1 MIGVD
6 DFVAHNLGKHDSTFD
21 SCLHLI
27 VYAYSLIDNS
37 KPYSRKEILDITS
50 EVRGREANRIELEDY
65 LRNDLIT
72 KYINPHLSLFN
83 LKWFYF
89 QSGAEEFERNIRKG
103 ILDIKVS
110 SPTLDGTVY
119 YIFECKRMNKG
130 IADNYVKEG
139 VKRFIEAQYYPES
152 DITSAGLIS
161 FLEAE
166 TKANRIECSLSFKI
180 YEDLLGKYSDDI
192 QIKKPLRK
200 YKLACDFSS
209 FVENFEHVYVSSHGR
224 EKGKNDIDLYH
235 IILDY
240 NSLIIQ

>member
-1 MIGVD
+1 MTGVD
-6 DFVAHNLGKHDSTFD
+6 DFVAQNLGKHDSNFV

-27 VYAYSLIDNS
+27 VYAYSLVDKS

-50 EVRGREANRIELEDY
+50 EVRGRKAKRIELEDY
-65 LRNDLIT
+65 LRNDLII
-72 KYINPHLSLFN
+72 KYINPHRSLFN

-89 QSGAEEFERNIRKG
+89 QSGAEEFERNVRKG

-119 YIFECKRMNKG
+119 YVFECKRMNKG

-139 VKRFIEAQYYPES
+139 VKRFVEAQYYPES
-152 DITSAGLIS
+152 NITSAGLIS

-166 TKANRIECSLSFKI
+166 TKADRIECSQSFKV

-192 QIKKPLRK
+192 QVKKPLRK
-200 YKLACDFSS
+200 YKLACDISS
-209 FVENFEHVYVSSHGR
+209 FVEDFECIYVSTHSR
-224 EKGKNDIDLYH
+224 EKSKSDIDLYH

-240 NSLIIQ
+240 NSLVVQ